1 MKTGVKVSGILLLVI
16 LSFLLGLNTYYPYL
30 SWYFGTDSLS
40 VSSVNAMML
49 NDLINGALFA
59 LSGIVIFIMSTK
71 FKKTPLPT
79 IKALFTFIIVQL
91 VVNFLLFS
99 AFIGLHKVY
108 NQFYYSDLHNIDI
121 TNIYFVIEIIS
132 SAIISIIFMS
142 VFYDKLFY
150 KNHKNGICK
159 SV

>member
-1 MKTGVKVSGILLLVI
+1 MNTGVKVSGILLLVI
-16 LSFLLGLNTYYPYL
+16 ISFLLGLNTYYPYL

-40 VSSVNAMML
+40 VSSVDAMML

-59 LSGIVIFIMSTK
+59 LSGITTFIVSVK
-71 FKKTPLPT
+71 FKKTPLST
-79 IKALFTFIIVQL
+79 IKALFTFIVIQL
-91 VVNFLLFS
+91 IVNFLLFS
-99 AFIGLHKVY
+99 AFVGLHKVY
-108 NQFYYSDLHNIDI
+108 NQFYYDGLHNIDI
-121 TNIYFVIEIIS
+121 ANIYFVAEIIS